1 MRNYTGKAYQQQLT
15 APEIMC
21 STVNTVQRRPISPN
35 TTISSL
41 TSYGQRFVP
50 MLSNPPFTTPY
61 PLLSNPTLMLTM
73 MEQRRAHQHLQLLNS
88 AIVNAELAV
97 EYELHGIIA
106 ESMLASHHRSSRFNP
121 LRTYQSP
128 HQELFAAQ
136 MRIPTLTQQQ
146 HPSEINALLQLD
158 FPPASTLSGSR
169 IQLPT
174 TFIPTSTTP
183 SMVRPAALCFPRNQ
197 DFQGINTFPM
207 ILHLALTQLELTTTG
222 TVTACFLPDGKSFQ
236 IRNQFLFEKHILPRF
251 FPKMKSYASFQRQ
264 LNLYNFV
271 RIRKKAGTADCA
283 SYQHNAFLRDFPA
296 LSCGMRRTK
305 NKNEVVGRN
314 ILLPAPSA

>member
-1 MRNYTGKAYQQQLT
+1 
-15 APEIMC
+15 
-21 STVNTVQRRPISPN
+21 
-35 TTISSL
+35 
-41 TSYGQRFVP
+41 
-50 MLSNPPFTTPY
+50 
-61 PLLSNPTLMLTM
+61 MLTM
-73 MEQRRAHQHLQLLNS
+73 MEQRRAHHLQLNS
-88 AIVNAELAV
+88 AMVNAELAV

-121 LRTYQSP
+121 LRAYQSP
-128 HQELFAAQ
+128 HQELLAAQ
-136 MRIPTLTQQQ
+136 MRIPTLTQQ

-158 FPPASTLSGSR
+158 FPPAS
-169 IQLPT
+169 
-174 TFIPTSTTP
+174 
-183 SMVRPAALCFPRNQ
+183 MVRPALCCPRNQ

-207 ILHLALTQLELTTTG
+207 ILHLALTQLELTTIG
-222 TVTACFLPDGKSFQ
+222 TATACFLPDGKSFQ